1 MSQSTILKGI
11 ARIRSSLSR
20 ILARYSALSLSLKE
34 LTNVKGIANMFTTFV
49 LIVFIFWQNLTQDN
63 WEDLTVS
70 KWEDMT

>member
-49 LIVFIFWQNLTQDN
+49 LIVFIF
-63 WEDLTVS
+63 
-70 KWEDMT
+70 